1 MCCQDFV
8 NIKSFLLHLFRIP
21 SKDFTV
27 KADLL
32 PGGELIAS
40 ENEQELTQL
49 LRKAERVKCEG

>member
-8 NIKSFLLHLFRIP
+8 NVESFLLHLFRIP
-21 SKDFTV
+21 S
-27 KADLL
+27 DLL

-40 ENEQELTQL
+40 EHEQELTQL